1 MSARPTMPT
10 SRASSASSKSIP
22 PGPSEPSSI
31 PSARNADRTG
41 SPVRAA
47 PSAAMMLAARTPP
60 TSSSMRPSS
69 TALSSRVG
77 LSGRAWNTSG
87 MATRP
92 RTRKIGRL
100 SEIAQVA
107 VRHGFGYFFERHRLT
122 DLLPWTA
129 RVEQTAELGG
139 SERGRHLREMLD
151 ELGPTFVKFGQL
163 LSTRPDV
170 VPPDIVAELRGLQD
184 DVTPFPFAQVREVV
198 EEELGLTLEQAFLEF
213 GETPIAAAS
222 IGQVHRAVLPNGDE
236 VVVKVQRPNAP
247 NQIEN
252 DLALLYQAARLIRE
266 RVRALDFIDVND
278 LVDEFARFIR
288 QELDYKLEARHA
300 DTFRRNFAGSDTV
313 VVPRLYWDY
322 SGARMLTLEYLE
334 GVQLVDFELEASALD
349 VRRELAYR
357 VTYACME
364 MIFRHGFFHGD
375 PHPANV
381 LVLDGGRIGLVDF
394 GLVGKLTEEDMARL
408 TRLFIDAA
416 TENVD
421 ALPRRLA
428 ELGVRYP
435 KDREDEFAAELRELF
450 YRYYGASLAD
460 IDPIQ
465 VIREAF
471 ALIYSMNL
479 KLPTRFVLLDKAI
492 ATLGA
497 VGVELYPRF
506 NVFEVARPY
515 ARELM
520 LERFSPGRVASR
532 AQKRGREL
540 YEIANDLPY
549 QVHDVLQEIRDGQIE
564 VGFVH
569 KGLDEF
575 MHKLDV
581 IFNRLV
587 IALVVAG
594 GLLGSSLIG
603 ILATEGPQIFG
614 IHFLS
619 VIGFIMSGVLG
630 AWLLIGV
637 LRSGRI

>member
-1 MSARPTMPT
+1 ISARPTMPT
-10 SRASSASSKSIP
+10 SRASAASSKSIP

-107 VRHGFGYFFERHRLT
+107 VRHGFGYFFERHKLT

-129 RVEQTAELGG
+129 RVEVSAPAAVG

-170 VPPDIVAELRGLQD
+170 VPPDIVAELRSLQD
-184 DVTPFPFAQVREVV
+184 DVTPFPFDQVRSVV
-198 EEELGLTLEQAFLEF
+198 EAELGLTLEQAFLSF
-213 GETPIAAAS
+213 GEAPIAAAS
-222 IGQVHRAVLPNGDE
+222 IGQVHRATLPNGDE

-247 NQIEN
+247 RQIES
-252 DLALLYQAARLIRE
+252 DLSLLYQAARLIRE

-300 DTFRRNFAGSDTV
+300 DTFRRNFAGSELV
-313 VVPRLYWDY
+313 VVPKVYWDY
-322 SGARMLTLEYLE
+322 SGTRMLTLQYLD
-334 GVQLVDFELEASALD
+334 GVQLADLELDETSLEE
-349 VRRELAYR
+349 RREVAYR
-357 VTYACME
+357 VTDAWME

-394 GLVGKLTEEDMARL
+394 GLV
-408 TRLFIDAA
+408 
-416 TENVD
+416 
-421 ALPRRLA
+421 
-428 ELGVRYP
+428 
-435 KDREDEFAAELRELF
+435 
-450 YRYYGASLAD
+450 
-460 IDPIQ
+460 
-465 VIREAF
+465 
-471 ALIYSMNL
+471 
-479 KLPTRFVLLDKAI
+479 
-492 ATLGA
+492 
-497 VGVELYPRF
+497 
-506 NVFEVARPY
+506 
-515 ARELM
+515 
-520 LERFSPGRVASR
+520 
-532 AQKRGREL
+532 
-540 YEIANDLPY
+540 
-549 QVHDVLQEIRDGQIE
+549 
-564 VGFVH
+564 
-569 KGLDEF
+569 
-575 MHKLDV
+575 
-581 IFNRLV
+581 
-587 IALVVAG
+587 
-594 GLLGSSLIG
+594 
-603 ILATEGPQIFG
+603 
-614 IHFLS
+614 
-619 VIGFIMSGVLG
+619 
-630 AWLLIGV
+630 
-637 LRSGRI
+637 